1 MLTIGKVAAIAD
13 VSTDALRHYEREGL
27 LAPDS
32 KTDAGYR
39 LYGEDTLRRIRFIKH
54 AQRVGFALSEIR
66 DLLTL
71 RGQTSACCA
80 DVRTR
85 AIEKKL
91 HLAAKIKTLQAMSS
105 ALDELVSTCRDDAM
119 PLENCP
125 ILAALERSVESS
137 S

>member
-1 MLTIGKVAAIAD
+1 MTAPVVNRLFAD
-13 VSTDALRHYEREGL
+13 LVLLRDFSDG
-27 LAPDS
+27 
-32 KTDAGYR
+32 R
-39 LYGEDTLRRIRFIKH
+39 L
-54 AQRVGFALSEIR
+54 VGFPQDSDHLLFGETDLLHGTPLEIR
-66 DLLTL
+66 EPFSQLPSGPKNLG
-71 RGQTSACCA
+71 RS

-91 HLAAKIKTLQAMSS
+91 QLAAKIKTLQAMSS

-125 ILAALERSVESS
+125 ILAALESSVESS